1 MKNSLRTTIENALN
15 AEIKALQDMVQT
27 FNYEELESIV
37 DLICNC
43 PSRVVFCGLG
53 KSGHIAKKIAATWSS
68 IGRAS
73 IFLHAS
79 EALHGDLGVLMPND
93 LIISVSN
100 SGETDEL
107 LRLTSSLR
115 EMNLKHI
122 AFVGNPNSTL
132 ARSADYFFNIGVKD
146 ELLAHMNL
154 SSVPLAS
161 CLTTLAL
168 GDLLTVLI
176 VEKKEFKPQDFRALH
191 PGGNIGQKLLM
202 QVKEKMRK
210 EDLPIAHENTS
221 MRDLLMLMTRGALGM
236 VAICNEK
243 QIVQAMITDGD
254 VRRALQKH
262 EDDLFFK
269 LCAKD
274 IATYSPKLLNEKA
287 TLIEAED
294 LMTQY
299 KITTL
304 PIVDDSGKLTGIL
317 SKHQL

>member
-1 MKNSLRTTIENALN
+1 MQSLQDSIKNAVNLQ
-15 AEIKALQDMVQT
+15 IKALEEMVAN
-27 FNYEELESIV
+27 FNFEDLETIV
-37 DLICNC
+37 DLICKC

-107 LRLTSSLR
+107 LRLTSSIRQL
-115 EMNLKHI
+115 NLKHI
-122 AFVGNPNSTL
+122 AFVGNSNSTL
-132 ARSADYFFNIGVKD
+132 ARSADYFVNIGANH

-176 VEKKEFKPQDFRALH
+176 VEKTQLKPQAFRALH

-202 QVKEKMRK
+202 QVKEKMHASN
-210 EDLPIAHENTS
+210 LPIANENTS
-221 MRDLLMLMTRGALGM
+221 MREILMLISKGALGM
-236 VAICNEK
+236 VAICDSDSK
-243 QIVQAMITDGD
+243 VKAIITDGD
-254 VRRALQKH
+254 IRRALQKY
-262 EDDLFFK
+262 EDAHFFQ
-269 LCAKD
+269 LIAKD
-274 IATYSPKLLNEKA
+274 IATYSPKVLREDV
-287 TLIEAED
+287 TLFEADD

-304 PIVDDSGKLTGIL
+304 PIIDSNDKLVGIL

>member
-1 MKNSLRTTIENALN
+1 MLSLQNSIKNAL
-15 AEIKALQDMVQT
+15 ALEVKALEEMVNN
-27 FNYEELESIV
+27 FNYEELEIIV

-107 LRLTSSLR
+107 LRLTSSIRLLK
-115 EMNLKHI
+115 LKHI
-122 AFVGNPNSTL
+122 AFVGNSNSTL
-132 ARSADYFFNIGVKD
+132 ARSADYFVNIGANN

-176 VEKKEFKPQDFRALH
+176 VEKTQLKPQDFRALH

-202 QVKEKMRK
+202 QVKEKMHDK
-210 EDLPIAHENTS
+210 NLPIAKESTS
-221 MRDLLMLMTRGALGM
+221 MRELLMLMSKGSLGM
-236 VAICNEK
+236 VVICDDLQQVKAI
-243 QIVQAMITDGD
+243 ITDGD
-254 VRRALQKH
+254 IRRALQKH
-262 EDDLFFK
+262 EDEYFFK
-269 LCAKD
+269 LVAKD
-274 IATYSPKLLNEKA
+274 IATYSPKILQQEA
-287 TLIEAED
+287 TLFEADD

-299 KITTL
+299 KITAL
-304 PIVDDSGKLTGIL
+304 PIINKEGKLVGIL